1 MLPRSLRPLLALAL
15 LFPFGVRAEEALI
28 DDDAIVSRVETEGAA
43 LVKAGKTVK
52 VKTLRAQLPT
62 AHACS
67 LPLLAPEERALSPAE
82 IYARRAK
89 GVIVVGVLGH
99 QRRKKK
105 NPNPKLE
112 LAACSGFA
120 LTSDGVFVTNYHVV
134 DNPEADTIIVMTRD
148 GTITPAS
155 EVLAA
160 DKLSDVAIL
169 RAPGAT
175 FTPLPLAPESPP
187 VGSPIWCISH
197 PDHNFFCLT
206 GGIVSR
212 YFITTT
218 EHGRTPQM
226 AVTADFGAGAS
237 GGPLLDERGEV
248 AGIVC
253 STTSVYW
260 EDDKGKETDL
270 QMVFKHC
277 VPVQSI
283 RQLIHPDA
291 AKVTS
296 KQ

>member
-1 MLPRSLRPLLALAL
+1 MFARSLRLLLALAL
-15 LFPFGVRAEEALI
+15 LLSAAAAADEVLI

-52 VKTLRAQLPT
+52 VKTLRAQLPN

-67 LPLLAPEERALSPAE
+67 LSLVAPEEGPLSPAE

-99 QRRKKK
+99 PKRKKK
-105 NPNPKLE
+105 NPKLE

-120 LTSDGVFVTNYHVV
+120 LTADGVFVTNYHVI
-134 DNPEADTIIVMTRD
+134 DNPEADTIVVMTRD

-160 DKLSDVAIL
+160 DKLADVAIL
-169 RAPGAT
+169 RAPGAA
-175 FTPLPLAPESPP
+175 FTPLPLAADPPP

-206 GGIVSR
+206 SGVVSR

-226 AVTADFGAGAS
+226 AVTADFGSGSSGA
-237 GGPLLDERGEV
+237 PLLDARGQV
-248 AGIVC
+248 TGIVC

-291 AKVTS
+291 QKVTS
-296 KQ
+296 KK

>member
-1 MLPRSLRPLLALAL
+1 MRLYPPGLGPLLALAL
-15 LFPFGVRAEEALI
+15 LLPSIARAEEALI

-52 VKTLRAQLPT
+52 VKALRAQLPN
-62 AHACS
+62 AHTCS
-67 LPLLAPEERALSPAE
+67 LPLLAAEEGPLSPAE

-99 QRRKKK
+99 PKRKKK
-105 NPNPKLE
+105 SSKLE

-120 LTSDGVFVTNYHVV
+120 LTSDGIFVTNYHVV
-134 DNPEADTIIVMTRD
+134 DNPEADTIVVMTRD

-160 DKLSDVAIL
+160 DKLADVVIL
-169 RAPGAT
+169 RAPGAI
-175 FTPLPLAPESPP
+175 FTPMPLAPEAPP
-187 VGSPIWCISH
+187 VGSPVWCISH

-206 GGIVSR
+206 SGIVSR
-212 YFITTT
+212 YFMSTT

-226 AVTADFGAGAS
+226 AVTADFGSGSS
-237 GGPLLDERGEV
+237 GGPLLDARGQV
-248 AGIVC
+248 TGMVC

-260 EDDKGKETDL
+260 EDEKGKETDL

-291 AKVTS
+291 QKVTS